1 MRVLIADDDK
11 GFSQTLTELV
21 RSCGH
26 EVVAIVHSGLDAIR
40 TYRREQPDVVLMDFA
55 MARLNGLTACRNILS
70 RDPAGCVVFLSGL
83 SDRDELTPQ
92 SSGAFRVLPK
102 PITRAGLEQAL
113 AEAADHRD
121 GGEGRAPEAALKAN
135 Q

>member
-1 MRVLIADDDK
+1 MRVLIADDEK
-11 GFSQTLTELV
+11 GFSLTLAELV

-26 EVVAIVHSGLDAIR
+26 EVVATVHSGLDAIR
-40 TYRREQPDVVLMDFA
+40 TYRRQQPDIVLMDYA

-70 RDPAGCVVFLSGL
+70 RDPGGCVVFLSGL
-83 SDRDELTPQ
+83 SERDELTPQ

-113 AEAADHRD
+113 AEAARHRS
-121 GGEGRAPEAALKAN
+121 GGESDSARAANKAS
-135 Q
+135 